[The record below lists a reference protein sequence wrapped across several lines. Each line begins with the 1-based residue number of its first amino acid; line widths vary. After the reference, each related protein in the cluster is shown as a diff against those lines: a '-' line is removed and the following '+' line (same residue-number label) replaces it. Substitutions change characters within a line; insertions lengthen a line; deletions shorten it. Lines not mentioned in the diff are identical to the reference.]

1 MGLLFRIK
9 VRLEM
14 IDELLK
20 NARVLQER
28 HLPS

>member
-1 MGLLFRIK
+1 
-9 VRLEM
+9 M

-28 HLPS
+28 HLPSWLL